1 MENTTRRKVM
11 NIDLSLE
18 EIMLLGVLVR
28 EGQFSMDEE
37 NDWSSDWFGKQDVIE
52 LVDKVNYLDDRA
64 RDLADKEDRK

>member
-1 MENTTRRKVM
+1 M
-11 NIDLSLE
+11 NISLSLE

-28 EGQFSMDEE
+28 EGQFSMVEE
-37 NDWSSDWFGKQDVIE
+37 NDWSSDWFGEQDVFD